1 MRTASATLHD
11 LKYTDPNLPRRV
23 RKLSGLRQVSAHNL
37 DKISKYTSKLCSGIE
52 AHSTLYPKDASQS
65 LFVSLSSCVEPDR
78 QDHAQPNF
86 MDETMALIGATV
98 ILAVAGSA
106 VYSPDDDD
114 DDSYFHGD
122 ATLAPVICYHG
133 SLGWKF

>member
-1 MRTASATLHD
+1 
-11 LKYTDPNLPRRV
+11 
-23 RKLSGLRQVSAHNL
+23 
-37 DKISKYTSKLCSGIE
+37 
-52 AHSTLYPKDASQS
+52 
-65 LFVSLSSCVEPDR
+65 
-78 QDHAQPNF
+78 